1 MSGDFE
7 FDNGHTIDTD
17 DVPLV
22 ARSLNE
28 RIRAD
33 LAARRRRV
41 IKITHP
47 DLVQWEAAYRVPA
60 DRAELQPYFQR
71 AEKAAKR
78 KQSYSFEAAVLA
90 ALNEGLWFMGEQ
102 VEDED
107 GSPAT
112 FRDHAV
118 LELLEAATPSEAVR
132 ALYGSDGIVNAVA
145 EQLLA
150 AAGYGS
156 GDEVQVDDVEDP
168 SRRG

>member
-1 MSGDFE
+1 MSGDLE
-7 FDNGHTIDTD
+7 FDNGITRSDD
-17 DVPLV
+17 DVPVL

-33 LAARRRRV
+33 LATRRRRV

-47 DLVQWEAAYRVPA
+47 DLVQWEAAYRLPT
-60 DRAELQPYFQR
+60 DRAELQPYFAR

-78 KQSYSFEAAVLA
+78 KQPYSFEAAVLA
-90 ALNEGLWFMGEQ
+90 AFCEGLWFMGEQ

-107 GSPAT
+107 GTPAT
-112 FRDHAV
+112 FRDPY
-118 LELLEAATPSEAVR
+118 LLDLLEAGTPSDAVR

-156 GDEVQVDDVEDP
+156 GDEVQTDDVEDP
-168 SRRG
+168 TRLA

>member
-7 FDNGHTIDTD
+7 FDNGHTVD

-22 ARSLNE
+22 AQSLNE

-47 DLVQWEAAYRVPA
+47 DLVQWEAAYRLPT

-90 ALNEGLWFMGEQ
+90 AFCEGLWFMGEQ

-107 GSPAT
+107 GGPVT
-112 FRDHAV
+112 FRDPYV
-118 LELLEAATPSEAVR
+118 LDLLEAGTPSDAVR
-132 ALYGSDGIVNAVA
+132 NLYGSDGIVNAVA

-156 GDEVQVDDVEDP
+156 GDEVQTDDVEDP
-168 SRRG
+168 TRLA

>member
-7 FDNGHTIDTD
+7 FDNGFSDED

-33 LAARRRRV
+33 LAVRRHRV

-47 DLVQWEAAYRVPA
+47 DLVQWEALFRLPA
-60 DRAELQPYFQR
+60 DRADLQPYFQR

-90 ALNEGLWFMGEQ
+90 AFNDGLWFMGEQ

-107 GSPAT
+107 GTPAT
-112 FRDHAV
+112 FRDRVV
-118 LELLEAATPSEAVR
+118 LDLFEATSPSEAVR
-132 ALYGSDGIVNAVA
+132 VMYGSDGIVNAVA

-150 AAGYGS
+150 AAGYGT
-156 GDEVQVDDVEDP
+156 GDDVQVDDVEDP
-168 SRRG
+168 SKHG